1 MSSPTQPRFVVGI
14 DFSETSYAA
23 MDLAL
28 AFAKHYQAEL
38 FLIHVIEYP
47 GTFSG
52 AERRD
57 LYEEKKEAEATKTF
71 RDLQKELKAKAV
83 QATTK
88 VVIGEVKQELQRYF
102 QEIDG
107 DLLFVGAHGHRE
119 SSVPFAGDVT
129 LGLLRTCAQSIM
141 VVHKHLAMPDRKWRA
156 LMPISR
162 EYGVSNLA
170 QYLKDCRWNFE
181 VGFELLHVYEP
192 ESEAAAKAAEMY
204 MTRKVEELV
213 EMGLPCEAANFVP
226 GTDVSQKITDFVN
239 SSEYPFDMIILENR
253 IHADFGMLSVGGIL
267 EKTLH
272 GSSLPVLCV
281 GVSGKAS

>member
-23 MDLAL
+23 MDMAL

-38 FLIHVIEYP
+38 FLIHVVEYP
-47 GTFSG
+47 GKFSG

-57 LYEEKKEAEATKTF
+57 LYEEKKEAEAAKTF
-71 RDLQKELKAKAV
+71 KGLEKELKAKAV
-83 QATTK
+83 QATMK
-88 VVIGEVKQELQRYF
+88 VVTGEAKQELQRYF

-129 LGLLRTCAQSIM
+129 LGLLRSCAESIM

-156 LMPISR
+156 LLPISR

-181 VGFELLHVYEP
+181 VAFELLHVYEP

-204 MTRKVEELV
+204 LTRKVEELV
-213 EMGLPCEAANFVP
+213 ELGLPCEAANFVP

-253 IHADFGMLSVGGIL
+253 LHADFGMLSVGGIL
-267 EKTLH
+267 EKVLH